1 MATNEEMLVSEF
13 QEKVAIRSS
22 VNLANMFS
30 YVSQWPDYLLG
41 SNNFKMAD
49 YYVMVNQIHGNFRSK
64 TLRCRKMKSVFR
76 DVMHMDVFESDSRIQ
91 YDGQN

>member
-1 MATNEEMLVSEF
+1 MATNEKMLVSEF

-76 DVMHMDVFESDSRIQ
+76 DVMHRE
-91 YDGQN
+91 GLKG